1 MEVKHKIKQ
10 SGTKMNISNAGKR
23 VIRIKKMKNIC
34 TYTKKRKKKKGYLK
48 NRKIQG
54 LMVEVQ
60 VGVCKDKRKRARC
73 RSSRA

>member
-34 TYTKKRKKKKGYLK
+34 TYTKKRKKKKRIPQKQK
-48 NRKIQG
+48 N
-54 LMVEVQ
+54 
-60 VGVCKDKRKRARC
+60 
-73 RSSRA
+73 SRAHGGSSGWGMQR

>member
-34 TYTKKRKKKKGYLK
+34 TYTKKRKKKRIPQKQK
-48 NRKIQG
+48 N
-54 LMVEVQ
+54 
-60 VGVCKDKRKRARC
+60 
-73 RSSRA
+73 SRAHGGSSGWGMQR